1 MINCLKTY
9 LGGDQ
14 AKKEHIITN
23 IRFSEKVTELGI
35 SYLRY
40 EEFKQT
46 FEIIFKQTGSWDQ
59 EFSFLKK

>member
-1 MINCLKTY
+1 MINCLKAY

-46 FEIIFKQTGSWDQ
+46 FEIIFKQTGS
-59 EFSFLKK
+59 